1 MENPFEEKQNSPVR
15 PTFLLVIC
23 ILTFIGS
30 AWSVLSNLFSIFTSG
45 MMDSSLQMEQYS
57 NMMGNIEG
65 SASSSFLTGF
75 LNSSME
81 VLQATAAHAREIAV
95 MQLVLS
101 VISLLGAIM
110 MFQLRRFGF
119 YLYTA
124 AQILALFVLPYFAGF
139 STLVVIG
146 MLWSAF
152 ISLIFIIL
160 YAVNLRYMVK

>member
-30 AWSVLSNLFSIFTSG
+30 GWSVLSNLFSIFTSG

-65 SASSSFLTGF
+65 SASSSFLAGF

-124 AQILALFVLPYFAGF
+124 AQTLALFVLPYFAGF

>member
-30 AWSVLSNLFSIFTSG
+30 GWSVLSNLFSIFTSG

-65 SASSSFLTGF
+65 SASSSFLAGF

-160 YAVNLRYMVK
+160 YTVNLRYMVK

>member
-30 AWSVLSNLFSIFTSG
+30 GWSVLSNLFSIFTSG

-65 SASSSFLTGF
+65 SASASFLTGF

>member
-1 MENPFEEKQNSPVR
+1 MENPFEEKQNGPVR

-30 AWSVLSNLFSIFTSG
+30 GWSVLSNLFSIFTSG

-119 YLYTA
+119 FLYTA

>member
-30 AWSVLSNLFSIFTSG
+30 GWSVLSNLFSIFTSG
-45 MMDSSLQMEQYS
+45 MTDSSLQMEQYS

>member
-30 AWSVLSNLFSIFTSG
+30 GWSVLSNLFSLFTAG
-45 MMDSSLQMEQYS
+45 MMDGSLQIEQYS
-57 NMMGNIEG
+57 NMMENIEG

-110 MFQLRRFGF
+110 MLQLRRFGF

-124 AQILALFVLPYFAGF
+124 VQILALFVLPYFAGF

>member
-15 PTFLLVIC
+15 PTFLLVVC

-30 AWSVLSNLFSIFTSG
+30 GWSVLSNLFSIFTSG

>member
-30 AWSVLSNLFSIFTSG
+30 GWSVLSNLFSIFTSG

-65 SASSSFLTGF
+65 SGSSSFLTGF

>member
-30 AWSVLSNLFSIFTSG
+30 GWSVLSNLFSIFTSG

-65 SASSSFLTGF
+65 SASSSFLAGF

-119 YLYTA
+119 FLYTA

>member
-30 AWSVLSNLFSIFTSG
+30 GWSVLSNLFSIFTSG

-65 SASSSFLTGF
+65 TASSSFLTGF

-101 VISLLGAIM
+101 VISLLGGIM

>member
-30 AWSVLSNLFSIFTSG
+30 GWSVLSNLFSIFTSG

-65 SASSSFLTGF
+65 CASSSFLTGF

>member
-30 AWSVLSNLFSIFTSG
+30 GWSVLSNLFSIFTSG

-101 VISLLGAIM
+101 VISLLGGIM

>member
-30 AWSVLSNLFSIFTSG
+30 GWSVLSNLFSIFTSG

-81 VLQATAAHAREIAV
+81 VLQATAANAREIAV

-101 VISLLGAIM
+101 VISLLGGIM